1 MAHLSDAICNQAHG
15 KENGRAYRIRSNCS
29 FEFENDINA
38 PIGRKEDVIKISA
51 KNCKVNKA
59 VIFMIENVG
68 NCLTKLKVQIKAVL
82 LRCCLSFIIV

>member
-1 MAHLSDAICNQAHG
+1 MIPVSEFVSEPLKPYVQTVGI
-15 KENGRAYRIRSNCS
+15 IRSKLF

-59 VIFMIENVG
+59 VIENVG
-68 NCLTKLKVQIKAVL
+68 NCFTKLKAQIKAVL

>member
-1 MAHLSDAICNQAHG
+1 MQSATKHMAKKMAV
-15 KENGRAYRIRSNCS
+15 RIGYVATV
-29 FEFENDINA
+29 ENDINA

-59 VIFMIENVG
+59 VIENVG
-68 NCLTKLKVQIKAVL
+68 NCFTKLKVQIKAVL